1 MADGSFKLVDMDDK
15 SYKNALM
22 LAKKAKLNPFSKKT
36 STGMELS
43 VFGDNKDIMK
53 FIKTLPEQYNEET
66 KMSDWKEI
74 IESKIDTK
82 MSAALQKKQEV
93 VSERTVEEEN
103 EYQKFFQSALKKFG
117 VESPAEL
124 DDAKKKEFF
133 DYVDANWK
141 GDNEKAE
148 GTEAQDSIKPA
159 KKKDLAAS
167 NCGG

>member
-66 KMSDWKEI
+66 KMSNWKEI
-74 IESKIDTK
+74 IESKIEEKIMARLQNEEDSDYQEFFK
-82 MSAALQKKQEV
+82 KALE
-93 VSERTVEEEN
+93 
-103 EYQKFFQSALKKFG
+103 KFG

-124 DDAKKKEFF
+124 ESDEKKKEFF
-133 DYVDANWK
+133 DYVDKNWK

-148 GTEAQDSIKPA
+148 DTEASDTLEPE
-159 KKKDLAAS
+159 KKKKLAAS
-167 NCGG
+167 NCGS

>member
-1 MADGSFKLVDMDDK
+1 
-15 SYKNALM
+15 M

-66 KMSDWKEI
+66 KMSNWKEI
-74 IESKIDTK
+74 IESKIEEKIMARLQNEEDSDYQEFFK
-82 MSAALQKKQEV
+82 KALE
-93 VSERTVEEEN
+93 
-103 EYQKFFQSALKKFG
+103 KFG

-124 DDAKKKEFF
+124 ESDEKKKEFF
-133 DYVDANWK
+133 DYVDKNWK

-148 GTEAQDSIKPA
+148 DTEASDTLEPE
-159 KKKDLAAS
+159 KKKKLAAS
-167 NCGG
+167 NCGS

>member
-53 FIKTLPEQYNEET
+53 FIKTLPEQYNEERA
-66 KMSDWKEI
+66 MSWKEI
-74 IESKIDTK
+74 IEGKIEQLV
-82 MSAALQKKQEV
+82 MSRLKN
-93 VSERTVEEEN
+93 EEDS
-103 EYQKFFQSALKKFG
+103 EYQEFFKKCLKKFG

-124 DDAKKKEFF
+124 ESDAKKKEFF
-133 DYVDANWK
+133 DYVDQNWK
-141 GDNEKAE
+141 GDDEKAE
-148 GTEAQDSIKPA
+148 ETTEKSEEEQSE
-159 KKKDLAAS
+159 KKKKLAAS
-167 NCGG
+167 NCGS

>member
-15 SYKNALM
+15 SYKHALM

-53 FIKTLPEQYNEET
+53 FIKTLPEQNNEEI

-74 IESKIDTK
+74 IESKIE
-82 MSAALQKKQEV
+82 QKVMAKLEAE
-93 VSERTVEEEN
+93 SGDKEEYE
-103 EYQKFFQSALKKFG
+103 KFFKAALKKFG
-117 VESPAEL
+117 VDSPAEL

-133 DYVDANWK
+133 NYVDANWK

-148 GTEAQDSIKPA
+148 DLDETEASDTLEPDA
-159 KKKDLAAS
+159 KKKKLAAS